1 MRPDR
6 TRACGAGRTLV
17 AAAVVVVGMAT
28 SSLAQTPAQPLIR
41 VRGADPIVTGMI
53 AEAAQSSPTFRR
65 LVAAIDQTDGLVYA
79 IRGRCRDGIRACLPH
94 ALTIAGTNRLLTVVI
109 DHRLLGIEAEAIL
122 GHELQHALEILS
134 DPTVTTGAAIYRFY
148 DGHATRLGNRFE
160 TAAAVEAGVAVRVEL
175 TRRGRP

>member
-1 MRPDR
+1 MQPDR
-6 TRACGAGRTLV
+6 GHASSARRIVLTV
-17 AAAVVVVGMAT
+17 VMVVVGMAT
-28 SSLAQTPAQPLIR
+28 SSVAQTPTPPLIR
-41 VRGADPIVTGMI
+41 VRGADPIVAGMI

-79 IRGRCRDGIRACLPH
+79 IRGRCPDGIRACLPH

-148 DGHATRLGNRFE
+148 DAHATRAGNRFE
-160 TAAAVEAGVAVRVEL
+160 TAAAEAAGVAVRAEL